1 MLLMNVVE
9 STDGF
14 IAVSRSVE
22 DAHKWLPGSDKPIE
36 TIYNPVTTPLLAEGK
51 YTHDYP
57 ITAEKAR
64 ELGLPVVTSIPP
76 EVYALMELYPQTHQ
90 QRPGVEYIPRPP
102 YPYTRRA
109 GNEQG

>member
-1 MLLMNVVE
+1 M
-9 STDGF
+9 
-14 IAVSRSVE
+14 
-22 DAHKWLPGSDKPIE
+22 
-36 TIYNPVTTPLLAEGK
+36 
-51 YTHDYP
+51 
-57 ITAEKAR
+57 

-109 GNEQG
+109 GSEQG